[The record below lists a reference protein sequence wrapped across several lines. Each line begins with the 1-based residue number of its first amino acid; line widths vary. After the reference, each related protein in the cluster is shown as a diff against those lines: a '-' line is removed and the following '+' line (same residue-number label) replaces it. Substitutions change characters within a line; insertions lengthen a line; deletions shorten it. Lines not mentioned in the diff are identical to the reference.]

1 MQQIAVSVIVPVY
14 NTEKYLKDCLDS
26 LERQT
31 LKNIEV
37 IIVNDGST
45 DGSLSIAE
53 DYLDRNDNFLLINR
67 PNGGLSAARNTG
79 MRHAK
84 GEYVYFL
91 DSDDY
96 LLDNALELLYTKSKN
111 DNLDVLLFT
120 SYTFYDGSNELI
132 LEKHVNYQG
141 EYPNVYPGIQAL
153 QKFID
158 NNDVCISC
166 CWIFSKV
173 GVIRENHLEFYEGII
188 HEDHL
193 FQWQILSLSKR
204 VAVLNR
210 PLYCRRIRLGSITS
224 SESDWIK
231 KLYAVRCTIVA
242 GDTFVVKNPEIIGK
256 TTCWFMRFWAKFF
269 FMDWLMLDEYARNRH
284 DLKIFYIE
292 VANVLTKYG
301 FGNNIRLWLF
311 YKYPKVF
318 WILRC
323 IKRIV
328 KVSST

>member
-120 SYTFYDGSNELI
+120 SYTFYDGSKDLI
-132 LEKHVNYQG
+132 LEKHVSYKG
-141 EYPNVYPGIQAL
+141 DYSKACPGLHAL

-158 NNDVCISC
+158 NNDIWISC
-166 CWIFSKV
+166 CWFFSKLE
-173 GVIRENHLEFYEGII
+173 IIKEKQLEFYEGII

-204 VAVLNR
+204 VSVLNR
-210 PLYCRRIRLGSITS
+210 PLYCRRIRSDSITS
-224 SESDWIK
+224 SKPDWIK
-231 KLYAVRCTIVA
+231 KLYAMRCTIVA
-242 GDTFVVKNPEIIGK
+242 GDVFVLRNPEIMGK
-256 TTCWFMRFWAKFF
+256 TTCWFMRFWGNFF
-269 FMDWLMLDEYARNRH
+269 CTYWSKLSKDEQTRH
-284 DLKIFYIE
+284 DLKSFY
-292 VANVLTKYG
+292 VQVSDVLTKYG
-301 FGNNIRLWLF
+301 FDKNIRLWLF
-311 YKYPKVF
+311 YKHPQIF
-318 WILRC
+318 GLLRR
-323 IKRIV
+323 IKRFV
-328 KVSST
+328 KVWAM